1 MIKLIKKFF
10 NFFKKE
16 KVDEHEKH
24 WGIGS

>member
-16 KVDEHEKH
+16 KIDEHEKH